1 MRVVDLS
8 RITVR
13 LGLALAMAGLS
24 ASPLAATARVTFVNP
39 EKFTDI
45 GRYGDAR
52 DAADNQADIARH
64 IEKLASRELPPDQ
77 VLDLEVLDV
86 ELAGRFEY
94 RYLWPREVRVLRPVT
109 WPSIKL
115 RYQLKL
121 GDQVLAAGEETVSDM
136 DYLQR
141 INAYPTSDPRRYEKR
156 MLDEW
161 FQQRL
166 VARKPTASR

>member
-1 MRVVDLS
+1 MVWHVAC
-8 RITVR
+8 R
-13 LGLALAMAGLS
+13 LGLGLAVASLSAGALAG
-24 ASPLAATARVTFVNP
+24 TAHVTFLNP

-52 DAADNQADIARH
+52 EAAENRSQIAQH
-64 IEKLASRELPPDQ
+64 LEKLAARELPPDQ
-77 VLDLEVLDV
+77 ALDVEVLDV
-86 ELAGRFEY
+86 ALAGRFEY
-94 RYLWPREVRVLRPVT
+94 RHLWPREVRVMRAVT

-115 RYQLKL
+115 RYRLKL

-161 FQQRL
+161 FEQRL
-166 VARKPTASR
+166 VERKQALSR

>member
-1 MRVVDLS
+1 
-8 RITVR
+8 
-13 LGLALAMAGLS
+13 MAGLS
-24 ASPLAATARVTFVNP
+24 ASALAGSAHVTFVNP

-52 DAADNQADIARH
+52 EATDNRSEIARH
-64 IEKLASRELPPDQ
+64 IEKLAARELPPDQ
-77 VLDLEVLDV
+77 VLDVEVLDV
-86 ELAGRFEY
+86 SLAGRFEY
-94 RYLWPREVRVLRPVT
+94 RYLWPREVRVMRPVT

-166 VARKPTASR
+166 VARKPTARR

>member
-1 MRVVDLS
+1 MS
-8 RITVR
+8 RTADR
-13 LGLALAMAGLS
+13 LGLALVMAGLS
-24 ASPLAATARVTFVNP
+24 ASALAGSAHVTFLNP

-52 DAADNQADIARH
+52 EAADNRLEIARH
-64 IEKLASRELPPDQ
+64 IEKLAARELPPDQ
-77 VLDLEVLDV
+77 VLEVEVLDV
-86 ELAGRFEY
+86 TLAGRFEY
-94 RYLWPREVRVLRPVT
+94 RYLWPREVRVMRPVT

-121 GDQVLAAGEETVSDM
+121 GDEVLASGEETVSDM

-156 MLDEW
+156 MLDDW

-166 VARKPTASR
+166 VARKPTARR